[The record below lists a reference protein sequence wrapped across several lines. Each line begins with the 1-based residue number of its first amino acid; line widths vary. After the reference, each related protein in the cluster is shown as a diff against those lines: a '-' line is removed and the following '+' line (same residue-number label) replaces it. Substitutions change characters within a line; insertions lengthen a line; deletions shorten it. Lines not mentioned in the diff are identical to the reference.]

1 MTDEIRPMQW
11 LLAKGDFNK
20 NIQTLNSFVEP
31 FVRQTLEM
39 KPEQLKEKTEKEY
52 NFLHALAEFTRDPQM
67 LRDQLVAVLLAARD
81 TTAATL
87 SWTVYELSKQ
97 PKIVERLRKD
107 IMDVLGPDTL
117 PTYTDLKDMKYL
129 QHIINEILRLY
140 PASRLSLFL
149 SSPVFIIFANIVEHS
164 TLQCSLRC
172 QGHNFAT
179 RRWPRRERCKINP

>member
-1 MTDEIRPMQW
+1 MTDGINFRPLQRIVPR
-11 LLAKGDFNK
+11 GEFNK
-20 NIQTLNSFVEP
+20 NIQILNSFVEP

-87 SWTVYELSKQ
+87 SWTIYELSKQ

-107 IMDVLGPDTL
+107 IMDVLGPDMATL
-117 PTYTDLKDMKYL
+117 PTYTDLKSMKYL
-129 QHIINEILRLY
+129 QHIINETLRLY
-140 PASRLSLFL
+140 PASELSFFL
-149 SSPVFIIFANIVEHS
+149 ISPALTVLLI
-164 TLQCSLRC
+164 
-172 QGHNFAT
+172 
-179 RRWPRRERCKINP
+179 

>member
-1 MTDEIRPMQW
+1 MTDGIRPLQNM
-11 LLAKGDFNK
+11 APRGDFNK
-20 NIQTLNSFVEP
+20 NIQILNSFVEP
-31 FVRQTLEM
+31 FVKQTLEM

-87 SWTVYELSKQ
+87 SWTVYELSKR
-97 PKIVERLRKD
+97 PDIVERLRKD
-107 IMDVLGPDTL
+107 IMDVLGPDTR

-140 PASRLSLFL
+140 PSSELSLFL
-149 SSPVFIIFANIVEHS
+149 FSPALTIFANIMEHS
-164 TLQCSLRC
+164 TLQYSFSS

-179 RRWPRRERCKINP
+179 WGWPRRERCKINP